1 MFISVQSHFLS
12 VYKFL
17 AHQFILC
24 DADST
29 GHKGMK
35 MSKKHIAAL
44 DQLAALE
51 EIIGES
57 SELSAL
63 RAKLYELIG
72 RKYHTKKCG

>member
-1 MFISVQSHFLS
+1 M
-12 VYKFL
+12 
-17 AHQFILC
+17 AHRLILC
-24 DADST
+24 DTDST
-29 GHKGMK
+29 GNKWSLK
-35 MSKKHIAAL
+35 LSKKHIAAL

-72 RKYHTKKCG
+72 REHHTKKFG

>member
-1 MFISVQSHFLS
+1 
-12 VYKFL
+12 
-17 AHQFILC
+17 
-24 DADST
+24 
-29 GHKGMK
+29 MK

-72 RKYHTKKCG
+72 REYHNKKFG

>member
-1 MFISVQSHFLS
+1 
-12 VYKFL
+12 
-17 AHQFILC
+17 
-24 DADST
+24 
-29 GHKGMK
+29 MK

-72 RKYHTKKCG
+72 REHHTKKFG